1 VVAAMAA
8 PEKARPAVTGAA
20 NRAFQNNLDIDM
32 FLTPLKEDNFVN
44 QGNILTL
51 GTERRQTL

>member
-1 VVAAMAA
+1 MAA

-32 FLTPLKEDNFVN
+32 FLTPLKEDTFVN